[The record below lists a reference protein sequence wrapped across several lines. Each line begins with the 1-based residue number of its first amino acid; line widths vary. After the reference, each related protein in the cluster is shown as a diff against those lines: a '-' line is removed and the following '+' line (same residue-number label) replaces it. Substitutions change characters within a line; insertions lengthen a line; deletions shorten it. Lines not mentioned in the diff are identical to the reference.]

1 MRIITNIAGVI
12 TDHGAMVT
20 VVMRMFSSVCSSWWP
35 LDTDVWDQYLKMIIN
50 SQHPW
55 TLKMFFIIDC
65 SSLYCDVCPGDL
77 SSDCQWLETG
87 EMIGSNVSNVHTV
100 TIIIIIILDILI
112 FSINNFL
119 TTPQHICC
127 KPWLECL
134 ILYHSLKDHIY
145 RMVKEQVQQYLT
157 KPNHCIWPIR
167 THYTFVS
174 TNEQFAPNEGD
185 LAMVQQPSTITT
197 LYIWSLVSINYLLV
211 GRIMQFSGCLN
222 QINHLPL
229 LPSFNWAQT
238 PTSAVISL
246 LQPVISET

>member
-100 TIIIIIILDILI
+100 TSIIIIILDILI

-119 TTPQHICC
+119 TTPHISAAN
-127 KPWLECL
+127 L
-134 ILYHSLKDHIY
+134 D
-145 RMVKEQVQQYLT
+145 
-157 KPNHCIWPIR
+157 
-167 THYTFVS
+167 
-174 TNEQFAPNEGD
+174 
-185 LAMVQQPSTITT
+185 
-197 LYIWSLVSINYLLV
+197 WSVWY
-211 GRIMQFSGCLN
+211 C
-222 QINHLPL
+222 
-229 LPSFNWAQT
+229 
-238 PTSAVISL
+238 ISL
-246 LQPVISET
+246 YSGAGQHSVQISQLFGLHGSVRQKSKLHSQVRRETAQLMFAICRPVPLTLLSAQLAILVEC

>member
-100 TIIIIIILDILI
+100 TSIIIIILDILI

-119 TTPQHICC
+119 TTPQRICC

-134 ILYHSLKDHIY
+134 KLYQSL
-145 RMVKEQVQQYLT
+145 VL
-157 KPNHCIWPIR
+157 
-167 THYTFVS
+167 YTLV
-174 TNEQFAPNEGD
+174 
-185 LAMVQQPSTITT
+185 
-197 LYIWSLVSINYLLV
+197 LVSILYKSANYLV
-211 GRIMQFSGCLN
+211 FTEVSGKSQNCTAKFAEKLHN
-222 QINHLPL
+222 
-229 LPSFNWAQT
+229 
-238 PTSAVISL
+238 
-246 LQPVISET
+246 